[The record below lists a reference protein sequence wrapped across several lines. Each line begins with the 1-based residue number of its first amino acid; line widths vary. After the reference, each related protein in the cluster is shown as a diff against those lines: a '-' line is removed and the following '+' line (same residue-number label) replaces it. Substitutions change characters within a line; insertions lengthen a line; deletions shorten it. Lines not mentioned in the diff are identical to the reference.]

1 MVAPI
6 LKQFYEATLNL
17 RQVMMDDDL
26 YLNDF
31 DRISL
36 ENYIALLQMTYIN
49 WKRRNPQSYTAA
61 ENGNVS
67 KNAGNL

>member
-1 MVAPI
+1 MEVPA
-6 LKQFYEATLNL
+6 LKQFYVATRNL
-17 RQVMMDDDL
+17 REVMDEDL

-49 WKRRNPQSYTAA
+49 WKRRNVQFYR
-61 ENGNVS
+61 GQ
-67 KNAGNL
+67 

>member
-1 MVAPI
+1 MEVPA
-6 LKQFYEATLNL
+6 LKQFYVATRNL
-17 RQVMMDDDL
+17 REVMDEDL

-49 WKRRNPQSYTAA
+49 WKRRNVQFYRRAV
-61 ENGNVS
+61 ENDSVS
-67 KNAGNL
+67 KNA